1 MDLDT
6 LLSQSDIVSLHVP
19 LNDSTRGMIGQKELE
34 KMKKTAFLINTA
46 RGPVADSAAL
56 AEALEKGEIAGA
68 AVDVFEKEPP
78 IAPDHVL
85 LKAPHLIAT
94 PHVAF
99 ATQQAFEKRAV
110 IVCDNIRAWLDGSPI
125 NVIQ

>member
-1 MDLDT
+1 MGSLASADQ
-6 LLSQSDIVSLHVP
+6 LLRILPAVRIINYLH
-19 LNDSTRGMIGQKELE
+19 
-34 KMKKTAFLINTA
+34 LINTA